1 MPRPELARLL
11 SLLLRRRPPPT
22 VSRIETA
29 PACPFG
35 AVLGEQVKNLD
46 RALDEL
52 RGRVNG
58 LLFVV
63 AGAVVVEIVL
73 RLVR

>member
-1 MPRPELARLL
+1 MPHPELERLL
-11 SLLLRRRPPPT
+11 ARLLRRRPMAQP
-22 VSRIETA
+22 RIETT

-35 AVLGEQVKNLD
+35 AVLGERVRSLD
-46 RALDEL
+46 RALGEL

-63 AGAVVVEIVL
+63 VGAVVVEIVL